1 MAGIRNNMI
10 KTIINIMIL
19 FIGFVILGFVALC
32 AIGFLAFGQPVV
44 ALCLFGLL
52 YVAIYRL
59 VDG

>member
-1 MAGIRNNMI
+1 MI
-10 KTIINIMIL
+10 KIIINTIIS

-32 AIGFLAFGQPVV
+32 AIGFLALGQPVV

-52 YVAIYRL
+52 YMAIYRL